1 MNKILVVD
9 ASAAVRETI
18 HLVLGGDFAVAQ
30 KASLEAVDFNEP
42 GVDLLIVGVS
52 SAVEESADLADIA
65 RRAYSPVLFLVDA
78 QFSPAGAPQ
87 WRGIDYLVKPFNPYS
102 LKEKIAGLLR
112 DRPAES
118 QASAVVSGRR
128 LRYLDPPFFPPEVSK
143 LARQYAET
151 PFALLIV
158 AEPGCG
164 QEALARGIH
173 GLRASPGGWLS
184 VHPAEAARLGETL
197 EAMQAHGSLT
207 VYLREVDSLPAAAQ
221 ASLLDAL
228 LAEEARSRELRP
240 IANTRADLL
249 EKVYRGEFLDSLY
262 YRLGT
267 LVLAIPPLRD
277 RPEDIPLIADRL
289 AEEYARNTNSK
300 KIRFSPAALERLR
313 NYLWFGNV
321 DELEAV
327 VYRTLALHSKD
338 LIDAPDL
345 LMSEKPLKPA
355 ERKSVRREEPAK
367 PKTTLENPE
376 VSENPHA
383 ASVWSNGY
391 SRELKLIIGEL
402 AHEMKNP
409 MVTVKTFSQLL
420 GDRFDDPAFRVRFQE
435 TVNGDIQRMDDLLDA
450 LTAFS
455 HFGPPQKEKVMIADA
470 LKRIEG
476 DLQTDCARRETS
488 FQWGA
493 AGDDA
498 TAFVDKAQFLFA
510 FKNILVAAA
519 AQVKPKT
526 DIRVDVEPGG
536 HVAISYIG
544 EAAGMGT
551 LAAYLGAP
559 QAAGP
564 EEALPLRL
572 MLANILLER
581 NGGGVHMVHSEGERL
596 RILAEVSAETSKGD
610 EKKP

>member
-30 KASLEAVDFNEP
+30 KASLEEVDFNEP
-42 GVDLLIVGVS
+42 RIDLFIVGLS
-52 SAVEESADLADIA
+52 SAVDESVDPADIA
-65 RRAYSPVLFLVDA
+65 RRACGPVLFLVDS

-112 DRPAES
+112 DRPVEG

-128 LRYLDPPFFPPEVSK
+128 LRYLDPPFFPAEVSK

-158 AEPGCG
+158 AEPGSG

-173 GLRASPGGWLS
+173 ALRASPTGWLS
-184 VHPAEAARLGETL
+184 VHPAEAAHLGDTL
-197 EAMQAHGSLT
+197 EAMKAHGSLT
-207 VYLREVDSLPAAAQ
+207 VYLRDVDSLSAAAQ
-221 ASLLDAL
+221 AAVLDAL
-228 LAEEARSRELRP
+228 LAEEARGRELRP

-249 EKVYRGEFLDSLY
+249 EKVYRGDFLDGLY

-267 LVLAIPPLRD
+267 LVLSIPPLRD
-277 RPEDIPLIADRL
+277 RPEDIPLIAERL
-289 AEEYARNTNSK
+289 AEEYARNANSK
-300 KIRFSPAALERLR
+300 KSRFSPAALERLR

-327 VYRTLALHSKD
+327 VYRTLALHNKE

-345 LMSEKPLKPA
+345 LMSDKPPKAA
-355 ERKSVRREEPAK
+355 ERKPMRREEP
-367 PKTTLENPE
+367 PKTKTMAENRE
-376 VSENPHA
+376 ISESTHA
-383 ASVWSNGY
+383 ASVWSNGH
-391 SRELKLIIGEL
+391 SEELKLLIAEL

-450 LTAFS
+450 LQTFS
-455 HFGPPQKEKVMIADA
+455 QFGPPQKEKVIVTDA
-470 LKRIEG
+470 LKRLEEEV
-476 DLQTDCARRETS
+476 QADCAKRETS

-493 AGDDA
+493 AGENVM
-498 TAFVDKAQFLFA
+498 AFVDKAQFLFA
-510 FKNILVAAA
+510 LKNILGAAA

-536 HVAISYIG
+536 QVAISYIR

-551 LAAYLGAP
+551 LAEYLGTP

-581 NGGGVHMVHSEGERL
+581 NGGGVHMVHGEGERL
-596 RILAEVSAETSKGD
+596 RILAKVSAEPSKGD